1 VWARETRGLSGPTSE
16 LNEELVKSSLKN
28 VLLCLL
34 LAGAAARAQNQAP
47 AQTPAPATAQP
58 PAPAPGQPADQT
70 VPPATAPTAATPSAT
85 LRPPQ
90 EVSSPVNNGS
100 GLSIEPFYWYTVGS
114 APRVRGGLADTTGVP
129 GDFKYLSDP
138 GRSIGVRLNIPVSKN
153 ATLRG
158 SYFQMQSTGFA
169 VASQNLNLFGQSIT
183 SGDLLATRYRIEAFK
198 LSYDYLTYFWKRGDA
213 EIRLKTLWE
222 VQRISVSNEVDDFQ
236 TDSSGD
242 LVNINPATASKSFF
256 FPTFGSGIEHTLS
269 SHFRWEARASGFA
282 LPHKQVLGD
291 TEVSIAYR
299 VKHFEL
305 LAGGRFMHYKTNPK
319 ADQYDIGNLYGPFVS
334 LRYYWKKQ

>member
-1 VWARETRGLSGPTSE
+1 M
-16 LNEELVKSSLKN
+16 KSSLKT

-34 LAGAAARAQNQAP
+34 LAAAAGWAQNQPA
-47 AQTPAPATAQP
+47 AQTPAPT
-58 PAPAPGQPADQT
+58 PAPAPGQTPDQT
-70 VPPATAPTAATPSAT
+70 VPPATAPTSAAPSAT

-90 EVSSPVNNGS
+90 EVSSTVNTGT
-100 GLSIEPFYWYTVGS
+100 GLSIEPYYWFTRGS
-114 APRVRGGLADTTGVP
+114 APLVKGGAGDTTGMP
-129 GDFKYLSDP
+129 GDFKYLSQP
-138 GRSIGVRLNIPVSKN
+138 YSAIGVRLNIPVSKN
-153 ATLRG
+153 GTVRG
-158 SYFQMQSTGFA
+158 SYFQNQSTGFSIA
-169 VASQNLNLFGQSIT
+169 TPNLNLFGQTIT
-183 SGDLLATRYRIEAFK
+183 GGDLLATRYRIEAFK

-213 EIRLKTLWE
+213 EIRLKTLYE

-242 LVNINPATASKSFF
+242 LVNINPATATKSFF
-256 FPTFGSGIEHTLS
+256 FPTFGLGIEHTLS

-291 TEVSIAYR
+291 LEVSIAYR

-305 LAGGRFMHYKTNPK
+305 LAGGRYLHYKTNPK
-319 ADQYDIGNLYGPFVS
+319 ADQYDIGSLWGPFVG

>member
-1 VWARETRGLSGPTSE
+1 M
-16 LNEELVKSSLKN
+16 KSSLKT

-34 LAGAAARAQNQAP
+34 LAAAAGWAQNQPPAQTP
-47 AQTPAPATAQP
+47 AQTPAPAA
-58 PAPAPGQPADQT
+58 GQNPDQT

-90 EVSSPVNNGS
+90 EVSSKVNTGT
-100 GLSIEPFYWYTVGS
+100 GLSGEVYYWLPRGS
-114 APRVRGGLADTTGVP
+114 APLVRGGAGDTTGMP
-129 GDFKYLSDP
+129 GDFQYLSKP
-138 GRSIGVRLNIPVSKN
+138 GAAFGAMLIIPVSPN
-153 ATLRG
+153 GTLRG
-158 SYFQMQSTGFA
+158 SYFQDQSTGFS
-169 VASQNLNLFGQSIT
+169 VATPNLNLFGQTIT
-183 SGDLLATRYRIEAFK
+183 GGDLLATRYRIEAFK

-213 EIRLKTLWE
+213 EIRLKTLYE

-242 LVNINPATASKSFF
+242 LVNINPATATKSFF
-256 FPTFGSGIEHTLS
+256 FPTFGLGIEHTLS

-291 TEVSIAYR
+291 LEVSIAYR

-305 LAGGRFMHYKTNPK
+305 LGGGRYLHYKTNPK
-319 ADQYDIGNLYGPFVS
+319 ADEYDTGSLWGPYVG

>member
-1 VWARETRGLSGPTSE
+1 
-16 LNEELVKSSLKN
+16 VKSSLKT

-34 LAGAAARAQNQAP
+34 LAAAAGWAQNQP
-47 AQTPAPATAQP
+47 STQTPAQAPGQTPGQTP
-58 PAPAPGQPADQT
+58 SPAPGQTPNPT
-70 VPPATAPTAATPSAT
+70 PSVPSASEPTAATPSAT

-90 EVSSPVNNGS
+90 EVSSSVNTGT
-100 GLSIEPFYWYTVGS
+100 GLSIEPYYWLPRGS
-114 APRVRGGLADTTGVP
+114 APLVRGGAGDTTGVP
-129 GDFKYLSDP
+129 GNFQYPSEP
-138 GRSIGVRLNIPVSKN
+138 GGSIGVRLNIPVSKN
-153 ATLRG
+153 GTLRG
-158 SYFQMQSTGFA
+158 SYFQNQSTGFS

-198 LSYDYLTYFWKRGDA
+198 LSYDYLTYFWKRGGA
-213 EIRLKTLWE
+213 EVRLKTLYE

-242 LVNINPATASKSFF
+242 LVNINPATATKSFF
-256 FPTFGSGIEHTLS
+256 FPTLGLGIEHTLS
-269 SHFRWEARASGFA
+269 SHFRWEARASGFV

-291 TEVSIAYR
+291 LEADIAFR

-305 LAGGRFMHYKTNPK
+305 VAGGRYLHFKTNPQ
-319 ADQYDIGNLYGPFVS
+319 ADYYDIGSLWGPYVG

>member
-1 VWARETRGLSGPTSE
+1 
-16 LNEELVKSSLKN
+16 VKSSLKT

-34 LAGAAARAQNQAP
+34 LAGAAGWAQNQAP
-47 AQTPAPATAQP
+47 TPAPNQ
-58 PAPAPGQPADQT
+58 APDQT
-70 VPPATAPTAATPSAT
+70 VPPATAPTVATPSAT

-90 EVSSPVNNGS
+90 EVPSIVNTGT
-100 GLSIEPFYWYTVGS
+100 GLSIEPIYWYTRGS
-114 APRVRGGLADTTGVP
+114 APLVRAGAADITGVP
-129 GDFKYLSDP
+129 GEFKYLSEP
-138 GRSIGVRLNIPVSKN
+138 SRAIGVRLNIPVSKN
-153 ATLRG
+153 GTLRG
-158 SYFQMQSTGFA
+158 SYFQTQSTGFG
-169 VASQNLNLFGQSIT
+169 VASQNLNLFGQSIA

-198 LSYDYLTYFWKRGDA
+198 LSYDYLTYFWKRGNA

-236 TDSSGD
+236 TDSSGN
-242 LVNINPATASKSFF
+242 LVNINPATATKSFF
-256 FPTFGSGIEHTLS
+256 FPTFGLGIEHTLS

-291 TEVSIAYR
+291 LEADIAFR

-305 LAGGRFMHYKTNPK
+305 LAGGRYLHYKTNPK
-319 ADQYDIGNLYGPFVS
+319 ADQYDTGSLWGPYVG

>member
-1 VWARETRGLSGPTSE
+1 M
-16 LNEELVKSSLKN
+16 KSSLKT

-34 LAGAAARAQNQAP
+34 LAAAAVWAQNQ
-47 AQTPAPATAQP
+47 TPTQ
-58 PAPAPGQPADQT
+58 APAPPPGQAQDQT
-70 VPPATAPTAATPSAT
+70 VPPPTAPTASTPSAT

-90 EVSSPVNNGS
+90 EVSSKVNTGT
-100 GLSIEPFYWYTVGS
+100 GLSGEVYYWLPRGS
-114 APRVRGGLADTTGVP
+114 DPLVRGGAGDTTGMP
-129 GDFKYLSDP
+129 GDFQYLSKP
-138 GRSIGVRLNIPVSKN
+138 GNAIGGMLIVPVSPN
-153 ATLRG
+153 GTLRG
-158 SYFQMQSTGFA
+158 SYFQDQSTGFS
-169 VASQNLNLFGQSIT
+169 VATPNLNLFGQTIT
-183 SGDLLATRYRIEAFK
+183 GGDLLATRYRIQAFK

-213 EIRLKTLWE
+213 EIRLKTLYE

-242 LVNINPATASKSFF
+242 LVNINPATATKSFF
-256 FPTFGSGIEHTLS
+256 FPTLGLGIEHTLS

-291 TEVSIAYR
+291 LEVSVAYR

-305 LAGGRFMHYKTNPK
+305 LAGGRYLHYKTNPK
-319 ADQYDIGNLYGPFVS
+319 ADEYDIGSVWGPYVG